1 MGSSAEGQHRRRT
14 LGLFCALAGAVG
26 FAFKSVLI
34 KAAYRHGVD
43 ATTLLALRML
53 YSLPL
58 FLLMGLAAQRSQP
71 LRPTWRVAGEFLLL
85 GFLGYYAA
93 SYLDFLGLESI
104 SAALERMILF
114 VYPTLVV
121 LITALRRRERI
132 APHVALALLLCYA
145 GIALAAGH
153 DLRGG
158 AAGDV
163 LRGGALVF
171 GSALCFALYLV
182 RVGPM
187 IARSG
192 SMHVTAWATT
202 AATLF
207 VLAQFAALRPLGSLA
222 QPWPVHALSLAMAVF
237 STVLPIWLVVE
248 AIRQL
253 GAGPTAIIG
262 SLGPVLTLLFAWALL
277 GEPLGTLQ
285 FAGAALVIAGVWLV
299 GRARAGS

>member
-1 MGSSAEGQHRRRT
+1 MGSSAEGQRRRAT
-14 LGLFCALAGAVG
+14 FGLACALAGAVG

-58 FLLMGLAAQRSQP
+58 FLLMGLVAQRSQP
-71 LRPTWRVAGEFLLL
+71 LRPTPALAGEFAQL

-93 SYLDFLGLESI
+93 SYLDFLGLKYI

-114 VYPTLVV
+114 IYPTLVV
-121 LITALRRRERI
+121 VFSALWKRQRI
-132 APHVALALLLCYA
+132 APHVALALLLCYL
-145 GIALAAGH
+145 GIALAVGH

-163 LRGGALVF
+163 LRGGLLVF
-171 GSALCFALYLV
+171 GSALCFALYLL

-187 IARSG
+187 ITRCG

-207 VLAQFAALRPLGSLA
+207 VLAQFAALRPLQALA
-222 QPWPVHALSLAMAVF
+222 QPWPVQALSMALAVF

-248 AIRQL
+248 AIRHL
-253 GAGPTAIIG
+253 GAAPTAIIG
-262 SLGPVLTLLFAWALL
+262 SLGPVLTLLLAWALL
-277 GEPLGTLQ
+277 GEPFGLLQ
-285 FAGAALVIAGVWLV
+285 VAGAVLVIAGVALV
-299 GRARAGS
+299 GRRRQGA